1 MRIFSFFFCNNNKFM
16 LIKPKNKI
24 LKILFT
30 FISILVF
37 SKKIL
42 KLTTSSFYF
51 TTTNTNL
58 NLIAIIGE

>member
-1 MRIFSFFFCNNNKFM
+1 M